1 MDPWQRFGVFCLVVA
16 SVAFVLTAV
25 GIEDRAVVALLASVA
40 LFELGLVA
48 LLIGAIERRR

>member
-1 MDPWQRFGVFCLVVA
+1 
-16 SVAFVLTAV
+16 VAFVLTAV
-25 GIEDRAVVALLASVA
+25 GIEDRGVVALLASAA

>member
-25 GIEDRAVVALLASVA
+25 GIEDRGVVALLASAA